1 MAPSL
6 SLQLSS
12 AAVLTFLTLLLIQ
25 KLLRRREPHLPLP
38 PGPGPLPLIGNILD
52 LPPAG
57 VPEFQHWLHHKDA
70 YGPISSIT
78 VLGQPLII
86 FHDKDAARAV
96 MGKQAQRTSARP
108 RLNFAALCGFEEFL
122 ITHQYDDKYRA
133 HRKMVHQAIGTKGL
147 SAGFR
152 PVQEEEAR
160 RFVVRTF
167 RDPGGM
173 MGHLKT
179 LAAAIILKIVYGYS
193 IERDAADPL
202 VDLIEHAMDNL
213 SQAFVPLSWAVDAVP
228 ALQYLP
234 DWIPGTSYRKTARK
248 FQAINEA
255 AAELPYSYV
264 KRRMAQEA
272 HRPSY
277 VSNLLQQQQQ
287 QADGVAPTKDEE
299 EAIKWTAVSLYA
311 AGSDSTVA
319 IMQSVILA
327 LLLHPSVVLRA
338 QEEIDRVIGPSR
350 LPTFSD
356 RASLPYIDG
365 IVKEAWRWNP
375 VGPMGLTH
383 KSTEDIAYAGYLIPA
398 GSYLLPSLWWFLHDP
413 REYTEPMAFKPERY
427 LAPLHEADPSEVAF
441 GYGRRACAG
450 RFFADA
456 SVYITVAQMLAVF
469 RVGKAVDERGDEV
482 EVKLEAVVGMVNR
495 PKAYKFKVEP
505 RSEYHAELLRR
516 MEAEQG
522 PMVGDASLLDIGG
535 V

>member
-1 MAPSL
+1 MASGLP
-6 SLQLSS
+6 LQYGSG
-12 AAVLTFLTLLLIQ
+12 AALITFLALLLVR
-25 KLLRRREPHLPLP
+25 KLFLRSKPHLLP
-38 PGPGPLPLIGNILD
+38 PGPPALPIIGNVLD
-52 LPPAG
+52 LPPKG
-57 VPEFQHWLHHKDA
+57 VPEFQHWLRHKDV

-78 VLGQPLII
+78 VMGQPLVI
-86 FHDKDAARAV
+86 FHDKEAARAV

-108 RLNFAALCGFEEFL
+108 RLNFAALCGFENFL

-147 SAGFR
+147 SAGFE
-152 PVQEEEAR
+152 PVQEEEAL
-160 RFVVRTF
+160 RFVLRTF
-167 RDPGGM
+167 RDPENM

-193 IERDAADPL
+193 IERNAADPL

-213 SQAFVPLSWAVDAVP
+213 SQAFVPLSWAMDAVP

-234 DWIPGTSYRKTARK
+234 DWFPGTSYRKTARG
-248 FQAINEA
+248 FQAVNEA
-255 AAELPYSYV
+255 AAELPYSFV
-264 KRRMAQEA
+264 KRRMAQKA
-272 HRPSY
+272 HRPCY
-277 VSNLLQQQQQ
+277 VSDLLQQQQQ
-287 QADGVAPTKDEE
+287 QQANE

-327 LLLHPSVVLRA
+327 WLLYPEVVQRA
-338 QEEIDRVIGPSR
+338 QEELDRVVGSSR

-356 RASLPYIDG
+356 RKALPYVDG

-383 KSTEDIAYAGYLIPA
+383 KSTEEIAYGGYIIPA

-413 REYTEPMAFKPERY
+413 REYTEPWAFKPERY
-427 LAPLHEADPSEVAF
+427 LAPLHEPDPSEVAF
-441 GYGRRACAG
+441 GYGRRSCAG

-456 SVYITVAQMLAVF
+456 SVYIAVAQMLAVF
-469 RVGKAVDERGDEV
+469 RVGKATDARGNEV
-482 EVKLEAVVGMVNR
+482 PVKLEAVVGMVNR
-495 PKAYKFKVEP
+495 PKPYAFKVEP

-522 PMVGDASLLDIGG
+522 PMVGDASLLDIGRA
-535 V
+535 